1 MGGSIVHTAGT
12 NAARFDALANEW
24 DNDPRRV
31 FMAQKIA
38 RAMRHALEPA
48 GSESALELGA
58 GTGLVTLIMARH
70 VARLTAVDVSTGM
83 LEVLRA
89 KCSAK
94 HLANVDTVAGG
105 LPDAIPPASYDL
117 IYASMLLHHIPDV
130 PGLLRALFGHLVPGG
145 RIALADLDAEDGG
158 FHGDAEGVAHQGFDR
173 DVLAGWLHDA
183 GFTAPQWSTAHTV
196 QRQADDGSVREY
208 PIFLA
213 VARRPA

>member
-1 MGGSIVHTAGT
+1 MHTAES
-12 NAARFDALANEW
+12 NATRFDALANEW
-24 DNDPRRV
+24 DGDPRRV

-38 RAMRHALEPA
+38 RAMRHVLEPD

-70 VARLTAVDVSTGM
+70 VARLTAIDVSTGM

-89 KCSAK
+89 KCAAK
-94 HLANVDTVAGG
+94 HLSNVETIAGG
-105 LPDAIPPASYDL
+105 LPEAIPPASYDL
-117 IYASMLLHHIPDV
+117 IYASMLLHHISDV
-130 PGLLRALFGHLVPGG
+130 PGLLGGLFGRLVPGA

-158 FHGDAEGVAHQGFDR
+158 FHGDVEGVAHHGFDR
-173 DVLAGWLHDA
+173 DVLTGWLHDA

-196 QRQADDGSVREY
+196 QRQADDGSVCDY